1 MHGKFLWNRC
11 WCLQYEGNVEENTIN
26 KEVMRFKTT
35 DEDLADT
42 DNWRAVFEIISG
54 NEAGY
59 FRIETDPNT
68 NEGILIIQ
76 KVRTS
81 NLWTK

>member
-1 MHGKFLWNRC
+1 M
-11 WCLQYEGNVEENTIN
+11 EENTIN

-35 DEDLADT
+35 DLDLVNT
-42 DNWRAVFEIISG
+42 DNWLADFKIISG

-59 FRIETDPNT
+59 FKIITDSKT

-76 KVRTS
+76 KVKES
-81 NLWTK
+81 HLWTEYVKV